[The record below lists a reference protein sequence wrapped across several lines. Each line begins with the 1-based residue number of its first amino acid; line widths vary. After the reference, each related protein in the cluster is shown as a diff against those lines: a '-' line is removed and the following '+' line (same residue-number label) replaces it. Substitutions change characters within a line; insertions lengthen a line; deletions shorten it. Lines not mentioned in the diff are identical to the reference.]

1 MNDYITLMRSMFL
14 FYLVA
19 FLVLSIGTIFIETP
33 LWFTYLKAV
42 VSIVN
47 FIAIFTFNKAINIL
61 SDED

>member
-1 MNDYITLMRSMFL
+1 MNDYVALMRSMFL

-19 FLVLSIGTIFIETP
+19 FLVLSVGTIFIETP
-33 LWFTYLKAV
+33 LWFTYLKSV

-61 SDED
+61 FDEN